1 MGPVGLTGEN
11 VVEYDHS
18 DSFEILEAVR
28 SIDQGVRVVAGCE
41 FTTRLEGAHNGPP
54 VVSRTIAADFDTCER
69 IIEVGTISQSDYE
82 EIMDTKPLATDTP
95 VPINYGPDGPSVE
108 PASTGHVGG
117 VLQSPLRMETR
128 SISFKTWW
136 EDIIHWDVN
145 WVQSNL
151 SYQVDLANGKVIY
164 VSEDSSCTRFWRS
177 GSGWSDG
184 GGTCG
189 WEYGSGQSSVK
200 VSADREFNNSTFP
213 CGIHTP
219 WGDFSGYGADTY
231 YEDNIVGATLSSVW
245 GSSTTTVSGDCAHLL
260 HYHDMLNP

>member
-1 MGPVGLTGEN
+1 M
-11 VVEYDHS
+11 
-18 DSFEILEAVR
+18 
-28 SIDQGVRVVAGCE
+28 AGCE

-82 EIMDTKPLATDTP
+82 EITDTEPLATDTP
-95 VPINYGPDGPSVE
+95 VPISYGPDGPSVE

-128 SISFKTWW
+128 SVSFKTWW

-177 GSGWSDG
+177 GSGWPDG